1 MNVYKSVKYTMQLHS
16 ALQNYTAL
24 KKIPM
29 KTFKILIDIVSQ
41 AWFSNE
47 PIQAAV
53 LQTGL

>member
-1 MNVYKSVKYTMQLHS
+1 MQLHS
-16 ALQNYTAL
+16 ALQTYTAL

-29 KTFKILIDIVSQ
+29 KTFKIMIDIVSQ
-41 AWFSNE
+41 AWFSNK